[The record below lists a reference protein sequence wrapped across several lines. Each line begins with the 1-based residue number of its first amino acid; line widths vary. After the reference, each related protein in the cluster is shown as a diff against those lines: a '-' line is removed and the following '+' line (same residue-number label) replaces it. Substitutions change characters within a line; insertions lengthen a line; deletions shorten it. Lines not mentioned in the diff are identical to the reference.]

1 MTVKMEHHTAR
12 KYSSPTRE
20 RQASQT
26 RTNILDAT
34 QRLLMDRGYAKTTI
48 EAIAQEAGVAKQ
60 TVYAVFQSKRGIVA
74 GLLDRAMLTERLYE
88 LCDRSLETANVHEA
102 LRLTAQLVLQVHESR
117 SPVFDLLRGAGVLDR
132 NSRASKTKA
141 AAATGAN
148 RKCMCVF
155 SFTDGGSRTTSRWK
169 WRSTCSGASPAGT
182 CTECSCRNAD
192 GPAKPTPSGSTKC
205 SSAHSSPTA
214 RSTGNS
220 AGRGEAKR
228 CCV

>member
-48 EAIAQEAGVAKQ
+48 
-60 TVYAVFQSKRGIVA
+60 
-74 GLLDRAMLTERLYE
+74 MLTERLYE

-117 SPVFDLLRGAGVLDR
+117 SPVFDLLRGAGVLD
-132 NSRASKTKA
+132 
-141 AAATGAN
+141 
-148 RKCMCVF
+148 
-155 SFTDGGSRTTSRWK
+155 
-169 WRSTCSGASPAGT
+169 P
-182 CTECSCRNAD
+182 EL
-192 GPAKPTPSGSTKC
+192 
-205 SSAHSSPTA
+205 A
-214 RSTGNS
+214 RIENES
-220 AGRGEAKR
+220 R
-228 CCV
+228 CCHRSEQEMHVRFLLHGRRLKDDITMEMALDVFWCLTGRDVYRMLVQERGWSGETYAKWLYEMLVCSLLSHSEVNGE

>member
-60 TVYAVFQSKRGIVA
+60 TVYAVFQSKPGIVA

-117 SPVFDLLRGAGVLDR
+117 SPVFDLLRGAGVL
-132 NSRASKTKA
+132 
-141 AAATGAN
+141 
-148 RKCMCVF
+148 
-155 SFTDGGSRTTSRWK
+155 
-169 WRSTCSGASPAGT
+169 
-182 CTECSCRNAD
+182 
-192 GPAKPTPSGSTKC
+192 GPEL
-205 SSAHSSPTA
+205 A
-214 RSTGNS
+214 RIENES
-220 AGRGEAKR
+220 R
-228 CCV
+228 CCHRSEQEMHVRFLLHGRRLKDDITMEMALDVFWCLTGRDVYRMLVQERGWSGETYAKWLYEMLVCSLLSHSEVNGE

>member
-1 MTVKMEHHTAR
+1 MEHHTAR

-117 SPVFDLLRGAGVLDR
+117 SPVFDLLRGAGVLD
-132 NSRASKTKA
+132 
-141 AAATGAN
+141 
-148 RKCMCVF
+148 
-155 SFTDGGSRTTSRWK
+155 
-169 WRSTCSGASPAGT
+169 P
-182 CTECSCRNAD
+182 EL
-192 GPAKPTPSGSTKC
+192 
-205 SSAHSSPTA
+205 A
-214 RSTGNS
+214 RIENES
-220 AGRGEAKR
+220 R
-228 CCV
+228 CCHRSEQEMHVRFLLHGRRLKDDITMEMALDVFWCLTGRDV

>member
-1 MTVKMEHHTAR
+1 MEHHTAR

-74 GLLDRAMLTERLYE
+74 GLLDR
-88 LCDRSLETANVHEA
+88 SLETANVHEA

-117 SPVFDLLRGAGVLDR
+117 SPVFDLLRGAGVLD
-132 NSRASKTKA
+132 
-141 AAATGAN
+141 
-148 RKCMCVF
+148 
-155 SFTDGGSRTTSRWK
+155 
-169 WRSTCSGASPAGT
+169 P
-182 CTECSCRNAD
+182 EL
-192 GPAKPTPSGSTKC
+192 
-205 SSAHSSPTA
+205 A
-214 RSTGNS
+214 RIENES
-220 AGRGEAKR
+220 R
-228 CCV
+228 CCHRSEQEMHVRFLLHGRRLKDDITMEMALDVFWCLTGRDVYRMLVQERGWSGETYAKWLYEMLVCSLLSHSEVNGE

>member
-117 SPVFDLLRGAGVLDR
+117 SPVFDLLRGAGVLD
-132 NSRASKTKA
+132 
-141 AAATGAN
+141 
-148 RKCMCVF
+148 
-155 SFTDGGSRTTSRWK
+155 
-169 WRSTCSGASPAGT
+169 P
-182 CTECSCRNAD
+182 EL
-192 GPAKPTPSGSTKC
+192 
-205 SSAHSSPTA
+205 A
-214 RSTGNS
+214 RIENES
-220 AGRGEAKR
+220 R
-228 CCV
+228 CCHRSEQEMHVRFLLHGRRLKDDITMEMALDVFWCLTGRDVYRMLVQERGWSGETYAKWLYEMLVCSLLSHSEVNGE

>member
-1 MTVKMEHHTAR
+1 MEHHTAR

-117 SPVFDLLRGAGVLDR
+117 SPVFDLLRGAGVLDPELAR
-132 NSRASKTKA
+132 IENESHCCHRSEQEMHVRFLLHGRRLKDDITMEMALDVFWCL
-141 AAATGAN
+141 TGRDVYRMLVQERGWSGETYA
-148 RKCMCVF
+148 
-155 SFTDGGSRTTSRWK
+155 K
-169 WRSTCSGASPAGT
+169 WLYEMLVCSLLS
-182 CTECSCRNAD
+182 
-192 GPAKPTPSGSTKC
+192 
-205 SSAHSSPTA
+205 HSEV
-214 RSTGNS
+214 N
-220 AGRGEAKR
+220 GE
-228 CCV
+228 

>member
-1 MTVKMEHHTAR
+1 MEHHTAR

-117 SPVFDLLRGAGVLDR
+117 SPVFDLLRGAGVLDPELVR
-132 NSRASKTKA
+132 IENES
-141 AAATGAN
+141 
-148 RKCMCVF
+148 
-155 SFTDGGSRTTSRWK
+155 
-169 WRSTCSGASPAGT
+169 
-182 CTECSCRNAD
+182 
-192 GPAKPTPSGSTKC
+192 
-205 SSAHSSPTA
+205 
-214 RSTGNS
+214 
-220 AGRGEAKR
+220 R
-228 CCV
+228 CCHRSEQEMHVRFLLHGRRLKDDITMEMALDVFWCLTGRDVYRMLVQERGWSGETYAKWLYEMLVCSLLSHSEVNGE

>member
-117 SPVFDLLRGAGVLDR
+117 SPVFDLLRGAGVPDPEL
-132 NSRASKTKA
+132 
-141 AAATGAN
+141 
-148 RKCMCVF
+148 
-155 SFTDGGSRTTSRWK
+155 
-169 WRSTCSGASPAGT
+169 
-182 CTECSCRNAD
+182 
-192 GPAKPTPSGSTKC
+192 
-205 SSAHSSPTA
+205 A
-214 RSTGNS
+214 RIENES
-220 AGRGEAKR
+220 R
-228 CCV
+228 CCHRSEQEMHVRFLLHGRRLKDDITMEMALDVFWCLTGRDVYRMLVQERGWSGETYAKWLYEMLVCSLLSHSEVNGE